1 MIAQFKDI
9 FQGAPTIRAMAPGRV
24 NLIGGHTDYNEGFV
38 MPIAIQHNVSILAQ
52 PRRDN
57 EIHLHSTNFDQTDS
71 FSLTEKIVQIEDKP
85 WSNYIRGVTYGLQQA
100 GWPIQ
105 GANLFIESDVPIGAG
120 LASSA
125 AVEMATCIAYQA
137 LFDLDT
143 STMEM
148 IEISLEAE
156 NRFVGKNCGPMDQFI
171 SALGQPGK
179 ALFLD
184 CRNFVYELVSFP
196 SDHYSVVIMNT
207 KVRKGE
213 VIKEY
218 NERRAACREGVR
230 LLKEYFPD
238 IRALRDVGSEQFE
251 KVRHH
256 LPELIE
262 KRCAHIIFENERV
275 QMFAKAL
282 KDENTS
288 LIGQLINAS
297 HKSLKENY
305 EVSCPELNAM
315 VDIALEV
322 DGVIGARMTG
332 AGFGG
337 CAIAVVSKGIENDLK
352 KTVMKKFAETIG
364 HEPEVYMSEA
374 SDGARYEI
382 LG

>member
-1 MIAQFKDI
+1 MISRFKEV
-9 FQGAPTIRAMAPGRV
+9 FNGEPTIRAMAPGRV

-57 EIHLHSTNFDQTDS
+57 EIYLHSTNFEQSDS
-71 FSLTEKIVQIEDKP
+71 FSLAENIAFVEEKP
-85 WSNYIRGVTYGLQQA
+85 WSNFIRGVTKGFQKA
-100 GWPIQ
+100 GWPLR
-105 GANLFIESDVPIGAG
+105 GANLFIDSDVPISAG

-137 LFDLDT
+137 LFDLDV
-143 STMEM
+143 STMDM

-184 CRNFVYELVSFP
+184 CRNFDYELVSFP

-207 KVRKGE
+207 KVRSKQ
-213 VIKEY
+213 VVKEY
-218 NERRAACREGVR
+218 NARRAACREGVT
-230 LLKEYFPD
+230 LLKEYLPN
-238 IRALRDVGSEQFE
+238 IRALRDAGSEQFE
-251 KVRHH
+251 KHRHH
-256 LPELIE
+256 LPEIIQ
-262 KRCAHIIFENERV
+262 KRCAHIIYENERV

-282 KDENTS
+282 KDENTT
-288 LIGQLINAS
+288 LIGQLISAS
-297 HKSLKENY
+297 HISLKENY
-305 EVSCPELNAM
+305 EVSCPELNTM
-315 VDIALEV
+315 VDIAMGV

-337 CAIAVVSKGIENDLK
+337 CAIAVVSKGVEEQLK
-352 KTVMKKFAETIG
+352 STVMKQFTETIG
-364 HEPEVYMSEA
+364 HEPEVYFSEA

-382 LG
+382 LD